1 MENRPVFHGYEN
13 TRNEN
18 YKESFAY
25 SLEIENVWSEIEKET
40 REGGNYNDVLPLK
53 AVRRD
58 SISNLTPCRAS
69 NVSCR
74 QTQCH
79 FI

>member
-1 MENRPVFHGYEN
+1 MENRPVFDGYEN
-13 TRNEN
+13 TRNKN

-40 REGGNYNDVLPLK
+40 REGGNYSDVLPLK
-53 AVRRD
+53 VTRRD
-58 SISNLTPCRAS
+58 SISNLTPSGAS